1 MACEEMKSLI
11 IYVANMKLQIKAVKE
26 MLESFEKQIL
36 STNRPRNPVSSRQQG
51 QLPPPHMHPMQQPL
65 ENKMNPQLHSMNLP
79 GSVAALDSTAQT
91 GRANGG
97 DWQEEVYQ
105 KVI

>member
-11 IYVANMKLQIKAVKE
+11 IHVANIKLQIKAVKE

-36 STNRPRNPVSSRQQG
+36 DS
-51 QLPPPHMHPMQQPL
+51 MQQPH
-65 ENKMNPQLHSMNLP
+65 ENKMNPQLHSINLQ

-91 GRANGG
+91 GHANGG